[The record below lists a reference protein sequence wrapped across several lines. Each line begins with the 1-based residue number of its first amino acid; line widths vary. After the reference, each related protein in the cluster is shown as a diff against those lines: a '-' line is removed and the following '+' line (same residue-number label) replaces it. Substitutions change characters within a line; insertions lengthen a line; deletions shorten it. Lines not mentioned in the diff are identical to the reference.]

1 MRTKNKLI
9 VCLEKDTTFNMKN
22 LYIIILFVFI
32 CVNGLAQTT
41 KPFQLDTNDLCIPYP
56 VAKQVL
62 IDLNDYDRLKEV
74 VVTYKNE
81 IYELNNKVLFL
92 KKENDGWLEDNK
104 LNKEII
110 LEKNKAIEIY
120 KSEND
125 DLKKENKRLKTK
137 NGLYNIISALIIVP
151 LTYISLTK

>member
-1 MRTKNKLI
+1 
-9 VCLEKDTTFNMKN
+9 
-22 LYIIILFVFI
+22 
-32 CVNGLAQTT
+32 
-41 KPFQLDTNDLCIPYP
+41 
-56 VAKQVL
+56 
-62 IDLNDYDRLKEV
+62 
-74 VVTYKNE
+74 
-81 IYELNNKVLFL
+81 LFL

-110 LEKNKAIEIY
+110 LEKNKTIEIY

-151 LTYISLTK
+151 LTYIALTK

>member
-1 MRTKNKLI
+1 M
-9 VCLEKDTTFNMKN
+9 
-22 LYIIILFVFI
+22 
-32 CVNGLAQTT
+32 
-41 KPFQLDTNDLCIPYP
+41 CIPYP
-56 VAKQVL
+56 VAKQIL

-110 LEKNKAIEIY
+110 LEKNKTIEIY

-151 LTYISLTK
+151 LTYIALTK

>member
-1 MRTKNKLI
+1 MIN
-9 VCLEKDTTFNMKN
+9 FNGN
-22 LYIIILFVFI
+22 IQENSAVTIENNRGFLYGDAVFETLR
-32 CVNGLAQTT
+32 V
-41 KPFQLDTNDLCIPYP
+41 
-56 VAKQVL
+56 
-62 IDLNDYDRLKEV
+62 
-74 VVTYKNE
+74 
-81 IYELNNKVLFL
+81 LNNKVLFL

-110 LEKNKAIEIY
+110 LEKNKTIEIY

-151 LTYISLTK
+151 LTYIALTK

>member
-1 MRTKNKLI
+1 MKKLY
-9 VCLEKDTTFNMKN
+9 T
-22 LYIIILFVFI
+22 IILFVFI
-32 CVNGLAQTT
+32 CVNGFAQTT
-41 KPFQLDTNDLCIPYP
+41 KPFQLDTNDMCIPYP
-56 VAKQVL
+56 VAKQIL

-110 LEKNKAIEIY
+110 LEKNKTIEIY